1 MFSRVWLA
9 AAVREL
15 RQRSFSDR
23 RGRGRGRDG
32 VCGGARMPRR
42 LLAVFVFGLM
52 TAALPAAAKPSGIT
66 GVYLTTRYPD
76 LTVRGGEATTIDLE
90 LRDFH
95 LPPQLFVLS
104 VPQVARG
111 WKATVLGGGQPVGSV
126 MVMPDG
132 EQELQLR
139 LEPPAGAGP
148 GDCRLPLRSVGN
160 CRPSS
165 SSAPSFR
172 HCAGLRPPPTS
183 SGSRWPMTAAAT
195 R

>member
-9 AAVREL
+9 AAVRDL

-23 RGRGRGRDG
+23 RGRGRDS
-32 VCGGARMPRR
+32 VCEGARMPHR
-42 LLAVFVFGLM
+42 LLDVFVLGLM
-52 TAALPAAAKPSGIT
+52 SAALPSAAKPSAIT

-148 GDCRLPLRSVGN
+148 GDYRFLVEARSQTSDLKLPLTVTIGRELPAKLKLS
-160 CRPSS
+160 
-165 SSAPSFR
+165 
-172 HCAGLRPPPTS
+172 
-183 SGSRWPMTAAAT
+183 
-195 R
+195 